1 MGTGGSYDFK
11 YHVEYTTMMHL
22 SILNFLELLENG
34 KVSHQNLY
42 NFFQLHASLV
52 GYISLVF
59 FLFIFII
66 ILFTYFC
73 VFSLACNILILSFD

>member
-1 MGTGGSYDFK
+1 
-11 YHVEYTTMMHL
+11 MMHL

-34 KVSHQNLY
+34 QVSHQNLY

-59 FLFIFII
+59 FYLFLLLFYLHIF
-66 ILFTYFC
+66 
-73 VFSLACNILILSFD
+73 VFFLLHVIF